1 MINHLNKV
9 YVREKGRAC
18 FGDRDKEQEL
28 LVTVAL
34 VWAIQKQYKALLYDG
49 NHV

>member
-1 MINHLNKV
+1 MKKLNKEGLHKKK
-9 YVREKGRAC
+9 RTGM
-18 FGDRDKEQEL
+18 FWDRDRKQEF
-28 LVTVAL
+28 L